1 MLNVRW
7 ESGKM
12 EILYT
17 LNNMPLV
24 QTDEGEII
32 PFIGQNIEVLV
43 GELSTDINSCNE
55 LKSKIVEIV
64 KETVDTKQITNLS
77 TPIQIS
83 EYINSIMKLNEYHII
98 NEIIDRS
105 IKMYT
110 MLNTPQPHE
119 KWIWDQGREEWIPP
133 IPYPQKLVDS
143 EPDKYIWSDDMN
155 AWVPSA
161 PAPHRS
167 WIWDAEAEEYISPI
181 PYPLDAEPN
190 EFIWDEEKMIWVVND

>member
-1 MLNVRW
+1 M
-7 ESGKM
+7 K
-12 EILYT
+12 ILYT
-17 LNNMPLV
+17 LNNMPLI

-32 PFIGQNIEVLV
+32 PFIGQNREVLV
-43 GELSTDINSCNE
+43 GELSTDIDACNK
-55 LKSKIVEIV
+55 LKNKIIEIV

-77 TPIQIS
+77 TPLQVN
-83 EYINSIMKLNEYHII
+83 EYMNNLFKLNEYFII
-98 NEIIDRS
+98 NEVVDRS
-105 IKMYT
+105 IKMYK

-119 KWIWDQGREEWIPP
+119 KWLWDYAKEEWVSPV
-133 IPYPQKLVDS
+133 PYPQKLVDS

-167 WIWDAEAEEYISPI
+167 WIWDVETEEYIAPI

-190 EFIWDEEKMIWVVND
+190 EFIWDEEKMIWAVND